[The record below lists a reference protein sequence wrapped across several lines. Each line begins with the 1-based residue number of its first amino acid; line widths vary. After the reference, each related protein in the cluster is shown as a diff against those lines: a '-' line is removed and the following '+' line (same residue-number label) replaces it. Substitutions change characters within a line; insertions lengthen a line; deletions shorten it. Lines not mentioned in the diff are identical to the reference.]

1 MATDTL
7 PPLADVVHAQSDGL
21 WDVIALLEGAR
32 EVLFKNHG
40 ESGERLIR
48 QAIERIQSVQ
58 TAFDHYI

>member
-1 MATDTL
+1 MSELPELAT
-7 PPLADVVHAQSDGL
+7 VVHEQSDGL

-32 EVLFKNHG
+32 QVPFKNQG

-58 TAFDHYI
+58 AAFDPYI

>member
-1 MATDTL
+1 MAADTL
-7 PPLADVVHAQSDGL
+7 PPLTDVAHEQSDVL

-32 EVLFKNHG
+32 KIPFKNEG

-58 TAFDHYI
+58 AAFNSYI